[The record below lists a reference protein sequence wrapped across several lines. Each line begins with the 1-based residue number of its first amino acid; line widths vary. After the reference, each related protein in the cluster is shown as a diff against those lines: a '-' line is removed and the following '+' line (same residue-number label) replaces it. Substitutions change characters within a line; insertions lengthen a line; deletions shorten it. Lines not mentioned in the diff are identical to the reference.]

1 LAASLFD
8 DASTVR
14 ASVRQDDNTPE
25 VQILLLFHDA
35 VYHQCQIVLHSMI
48 VPLFSGIPTDPD
60 IDPETQRK
68 AAETVTHHAELFE
81 RLLAPYLYGRKDV
94 SRLPP
99 LVGYGAFVVGIV
111 ILSTEITRRNQS
123 VSESPVNAGKMEC
136 RLVAVEAILRLLD
149 TLRVYWRALQ
159 HPVSVLTFPDA
170 SGYRLW
176 RGLTLYKCSGK
187 LCILP
192 CRPAFQRLE
201 SHPGQLTHKTVCR
214 PRASLSY
221 ADVGLEAKVF
231 SVHSSVYSNNHRS
244 STLEGSNLPVGFCDG
259 HPQPSATNKNAR
271 EHIEITQASAMSRD
285 NGGSSLDSI
294 VDTTANDSSM
304 SQLDLLPDP
313 EWYSLSFAEAGVEQF
328 YGLEPSILFQQGWRA
343 FG

>member
-68 AAETVTHHAELFE
+68 AAETVTYHADLFE
-81 RLLAPYLYGRKDV
+81 RLLAPYLYDRNDV

-111 ILSTEITRRNQS
+111 LLSTEISRRNQS
-123 VSESPVNAGKMEC
+123 MSELPENAGKNDH
-136 RLVAVEAILRLLD
+136 RLVAVEAILRLID

-159 HPVSVLTFPDA
+159 HPVSFLSSSNA
-170 SGYRLW
+170 SRYL
-176 RGLTLYKCSGK
+176 
-187 LCILP
+187 I
-192 CRPAFQRLE
+192 
-201 SHPGQLTHKTVCR
+201 
-214 PRASLSY
+214 
-221 ADVGLEAKVF
+221 
-231 SVHSSVYSNNHRS
+231 
-244 STLEGSNLPVGFCDG
+244 
-259 HPQPSATNKNAR
+259 
-271 EHIEITQASAMSRD
+271 
-285 NGGSSLDSI
+285 
-294 VDTTANDSSM
+294 
-304 SQLDLLPDP
+304 
-313 EWYSLSFAEAGVEQF
+313 
-328 YGLEPSILFQQGWRA
+328 
-343 FG
+343 